1 MLFREAVDQYLSDKS
16 KRLRETTI
24 DGYIS
29 ALNRHVLPRF
39 GEIEVESIGFD
50 DVQEWIDA
58 IPTYGA
64 AHKAYK
70 TFRQVYRWILR
81 RSQIRIWD
89 VTQGIELPEKP
100 VVRQK
105 TLTAKEES
113 ITLRAIWGEDWEAA
127 ILLAASLGLR
137 RSEACGVD
145 WSDID
150 WRSGWVHIQRGA
162 HWVHGRRVEYPT
174 KTKSSDRWLR
184 LPRFA
189 LLRLKQI
196 RGTKK
201 VGRVCSLSPL
211 SVARKF
217 KQFCKKHKIPWAT
230 MMCLRHSWAT
240 IAIESGAHLEDVSVA
255 SGHRSTDMIRQHYI
269 ETMRTVV
276 KRPALRY
283 ESAILNAS

>member
-39 GEIEVESIGFD
+39 GELEVESIGFD

-127 ILLAASLGLR
+127 IL
-137 RSEACGVD
+137 
-145 WSDID
+145 
-150 WRSGWVHIQRGA
+150 GA
-162 HWVHGRRVEYPT
+162 HWVHGRRVEYPP

-217 KQFCKKHKIPWAT
+217 KQFCKKHKIPWVT

-240 IAIESGAHLEDVSVA
+240 IAIESGAQLEDVSVA
-255 SGHRSTDMIRQHYI
+255 LGHRSTDMIRQHYI

-283 ESAILNAS
+283 ESAMLSAS